1 MNAMDLPEIDL
12 GRDALRAV
20 LDCLPDPALLMTP
33 DHRIL
38 SVNRAYTR
46 TFGNGRAVLGRP
58 CYEVLHHRRRPCE
71 HDGEE
76 CPVTDTAATGQPA
89 CAVHVHHGAAGEEH
103 HHVRVLPIGSEHGD
117 PTGYLEL
124 LQRCDGASVSPRSDR
139 LIGRS
144 PAFNRM
150 LGLLYRVAASRLPTL
165 VCGEPGTEKERV
177 ARVLH
182 GIGRQ
187 RSGPFIAVHCSGL
200 DESQLARELFGA
212 ADGAVATAQGG
223 TLFLDEIG
231 DLPAQAQL
239 RLLRLLRSAHRPEER
254 TDHDGAPEPFQ
265 LVCSSHRDL
274 AHLVEE
280 GTFRADLYHRIGAF
294 PVRVPPLR
302 ERREDLPLLIDNV
315 LRTIRGERAV
325 TLHPDTL
332 ALLDAYP
339 FPGNLHELR
348 HLLERACLMADGDTI
363 LPRHL
368 PEECRLHAP
377 HPATL
382 VPQGEIVPLE
392 EMETRYLSWA
402 AASFDGD
409 NASLARKLGIA
420 ERTLYRK
427 LRQLRTPAGP
437 AH

>member
-33 DHRIL
+33 NHRIL

-58 CYEVLHHRRRPCE
+58 CYEVLHHRRRPCAQ
-71 HDGEE
+71 DGEE
-76 CPVTDTAATGQPA
+76 CPVTDTAATGQPS

-103 HHVRVLPIGSEHGD
+103 HHVRVLPIGGEHGD

-124 LQRCDGASVSPRSDR
+124 VQRCEGASVSPRSDR

-150 LGLLYRVAASRLPTL
+150 LGLLYRVAASRLPIL
-165 VCGEPGTEKERV
+165 LCGEPGTEKERV

-182 GIGRQ
+182 GIDGHR
-187 RSGPFIAVHCSGL
+187 RGSFVAVHCSGL
-200 DESQLARELFGA
+200 DEARFEHELFGA
-212 ADGAVATAQGG
+212 GGDGGAVGAAQGG
-223 TLFLDEIG
+223 TLFLGEVG

-239 RLLRLLRSAHRPEER
+239 QLVRLLRRFDDPEPR
-254 TDHDGAPEPFQ
+254 DGATEPFQ

-274 AHLVEE
+274 AHQVEE
-280 GTFRADLYHRIGAF
+280 GSFRADLHHRIGSF

-302 ERREDLPLLIDNV
+302 ERREDLPLLIGS
-315 LRTIRGERAV
+315 LLQAIRGERAL
-325 TLHPDTL
+325 TLHPDTR

-348 HLLERACLMADGDTI
+348 HLLERACLMADGDTL

-377 HPATL
+377 QPATL
-382 VPQGEIVPLE
+382 VPRGEIVPLE

-427 LRQLRTPAGP
+427 LRRLRTPSDP
-437 AH
+437 VD